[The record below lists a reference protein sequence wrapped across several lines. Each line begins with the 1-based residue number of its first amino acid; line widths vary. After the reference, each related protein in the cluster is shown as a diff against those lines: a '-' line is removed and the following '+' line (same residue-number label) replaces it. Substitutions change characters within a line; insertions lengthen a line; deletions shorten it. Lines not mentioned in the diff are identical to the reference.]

1 MTESTHIFQ
10 NVLKNYD
17 YYLIKNDFKLVF
29 SSYEDC
35 PHLNCDYAN
44 NNIKFLGRM
53 FWKK

>member
-29 SSYEDC
+29 SSYENY
-35 PHLNCDYAN
+35 PHLNCDYPN
-44 NNIKFLGRM
+44 INIKFLGRM